1 MPVGRYAARRVSR
14 KADAFGSSSCEAGV
28 GRTVAVLEAGSE
40 AQMIRDLLIAAVII
54 VIAVVLGIAV
64 HPLLLLL
71 LIVAAIWLFGRH
83 RAW

>member
-1 MPVGRYAARRVSR
+1 MGYT
-14 KADAFGSSSCEAGV
+14 G
-28 GRTVAVLEAGSE
+28 AVLKAGSE
-40 AQMIRDLLIAAVII
+40 AQMIRDVLIAALIV
-54 VIAVVLGIAV
+54 VIAIVLGVAV